1 MESTETFVR
10 GAGRASL
17 AGGVL
22 GLASLVGVFGGEI
35 TLGMDGFAG
44 SGLAI
49 ALGWAGFVA
58 CGLLVVGLMG
68 LAVRHAADLPVASR
82 AALLVLGFATAI
94 TVGAASTMALVVPTL
109 ADRAPGL
116 IEDPPTAIPPTFIF
130 SGLVMGVCGLIVMS
144 GLQRAGLVSRR
155 VGWLL
160 GVSSVVTML
169 PLPSRFFLLA
179 FAVGVVALASSGR
192 APALVRSAGDLGLDT
207 LDPADSRVGGPGSEV
222 SQH

>member
-1 MESTETFVR
+1 MESTKTFVR

-22 GLASLVGVFGGEI
+22 GLASLAGVLGGEI

-49 ALGWAGFVA
+49 AAGWAGFVA
-58 CGLLVVGLMG
+58 SGLLVVGLMG
-68 LAVRHAADLPVASR
+68 VAVRHAGDLSTAGR
-82 AALLVLGFATAI
+82 TALLVLGFATAI

-109 ADRAPGL
+109 ADRAPEL
-116 IEDPPTAIPPTFIF
+116 IENPPTAIPPTFIF
-130 SGLVMGVCGLIVMS
+130 SGLVMGVCGLIVMT
-144 GLQRAGLVSRR
+144 GLRRAGLVSRG

-160 GVSSVVTML
+160 GVGSVVTML

-179 FAVGVVALASSGR
+179 FAVSVVVLVPSGR
-192 APALVRSAGDLGLDT
+192 ATALVGFAGDIGREGLDT
-207 LDPADSRVGGPGSEV
+207 TGPRVR
-222 SQH
+222 

>member
-22 GLASLVGVFGGEI
+22 GLASLAGVLGGEI

-49 ALGWAGFVA
+49 AAGWAGFA
-58 CGLLVVGLMG
+58 ASGLLVVGLMG
-68 LAVRHAADLPVASR
+68 VAVRHAGDLSTAGR
-82 AALLVLGFATAI
+82 TALLVLGFATAI

-109 ADRAPGL
+109 ADRAPEL
-116 IEDPPTAIPPTFIF
+116 IENPPTAIPPTFIF
-130 SGLVMGVCGLIVMS
+130 SGLVMGVCGLIVMT
-144 GLQRAGLVSRR
+144 GLRRAGLVSRG

-160 GVSSVVTML
+160 GVGSVATIL

-179 FAVGVVALASSGR
+179 FAVSVVVLAPSGR
-192 APALVRSAGDLGLDT
+192 ATALVGSAGDIGREGLDPT
-207 LDPADSRVGGPGSEV
+207 GPRVR
-222 SQH
+222 